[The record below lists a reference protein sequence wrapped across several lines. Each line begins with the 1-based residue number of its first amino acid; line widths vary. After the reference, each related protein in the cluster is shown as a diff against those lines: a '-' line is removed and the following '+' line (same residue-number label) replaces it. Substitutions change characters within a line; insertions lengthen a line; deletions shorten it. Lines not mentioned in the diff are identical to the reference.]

1 MKHWSKGNTIFVVL
15 DKGDKIIES
24 LTALAEEKSIKSAT
38 FAGVGAA
45 DRITLGYFD
54 VEARDYDRKEF
65 PFSMELGSLVG
76 NIAMLDGKPFVHA
89 HATICGPDFSA
100 YTGHLFEGT
109 ISVTGEIVISKHP
122 VEMVRSQDE
131 NIGLN
136 LIKLK

>member
-1 MKHWSKGNTIFVVL
+1 MKHWTKGNNVFVVL
-15 DKGDKIIES
+15 DKGEKIIES
-24 LTALAEEKSIKSAT
+24 LIALAEEKNIKSAT
-38 FAGVGAA
+38 FTGIGAA

-54 VEARDYDRKEF
+54 VEACDYERKEF
-65 PFSMELGSLVG
+65 PFSMELGTLIG
-76 NIAMLDGKPFVHA
+76 NIAQLDGKPFVHA

-109 ISVTGEIVISKHP
+109 ISVTGEIVITKHP
-122 VEMVRSQDE
+122 VEMQRSLDE